1 MLVVVG
7 YTVAFVARQWSDY
20 DASALSIP
28 PPIKATKKRKDREKF
43 QYLCSFSLLLLLF
56 VCLFGKGT
64 AVLT

>member
-28 PPIKATKKRKDREKF
+28 PHKSNKEKKRQRKV
-43 QYLCSFSLLLLLF
+43 SVSLF
-56 VCLFGKGT
+56 V
-64 AVLT
+64 